1 MATGWE
7 DMILL
12 MRTHGFGM
20 NHLNLLR
27 TLFGTQVTYV
37 QSNLTILPLNLRRT
51 KLSLSSL
58 HVVVSLCWWSL

>member
-27 TLFGTQVTYV
+27 TLFGTQVTCV
-37 QSNLTILPLNLRRT
+37 QSN
-51 KLSLSSL
+51 
-58 HVVVSLCWWSL
+58 